1 MLDQPVFVPHIRGGD
16 LPPGTVT
23 PKESVSQFPCLV
35 AEPTADAPFAPTG
48 PIVTVVAVTC
58 GITATNKAAM
68 QDHLLPGH
76 SEQMSQSPAWAD
88 KHQSCTCTQWGSRRC
103 LWSGRSWW
111 SRCSSL
117 KINDDKEA
125 KKCCL
130 TSNAPSTT
138 TLLEHAAD
146 SKTTGTGAT
155 SAAPI
160 KYKKLYVEYKQ
171 L

>member
-1 MLDQPVFVPHIRGGD
+1 MLTSRKIVTHIQAFCSQPVFVPHIRGGD

-88 KHQSCTCTQWGSRRC
+88 KHQSCTCTQSRSRRT

-117 KINDDKEA
+117 EIVYKPMCILPKFKVPDNKYQ
-125 KKCCL
+125 
-130 TSNAPSTT
+130 PSG
-138 TLLEHAAD
+138 L
-146 SKTTGTGAT
+146 
-155 SAAPI
+155 
-160 KYKKLYVEYKQ
+160 
-171 L
+171 